1 MSECTVTSLTIY
13 PVKGCQGVPV
23 DAIEVRRGGVVGD
36 RELMFVKDGK
46 DFAQRDHPRLARVR
60 VALQGVGRVK
70 LSDPDAGEVVH
81 AMRDTGVEVPVNL
94 TFNDITTCDQGDE
107 IAAWACKAMD
117 EKGIR
122 VVSLPRP
129 WDRWIPLPEFALID
143 GKPQHQLYDVAPVLL
158 NNRESLDD
166 FNQRTGAPVPM
177 DRFRANVVVSG
188 LDAYAEDDIRT
199 LSSNLMELAYVT
211 ACERCI
217 MTTTDQTSGERSGK
231 EPIKTLSSYRKRET
245 KYASGVAFGIYMTA
259 GREGRL
265 AIGDRLIA
273 AH

>member
-46 DFAQRDHPRLARVR
+46 DYAQRDHPRLARVR
-60 VALQGVGRVK
+60 VALPGVGRVK

-81 AMRDTGVEVPVNL
+81 AMRDEGVEVPVNL
-94 TFNDITTCDQGDE
+94 TFNDITTRDQGDE

-117 EKGIR
+117 EEGIR

-158 NNRESLDD
+158 NNQASLDD
-166 FNQRTGAPVPM
+166 FNQRTDAPVPM

-199 LSSNLMELAYVT
+199 LSSNLVELAYVT

-217 MTTTDQTSGERSGK
+217 MTTTDQTSGERSSK
-231 EPIKTLSSYRKRET
+231 EPIKTLSSYRKREN

-273 AH
+273 TN